1 MIRVL
6 EMQFIAFMLKDFLV
20 VTPKLCSMFG
30 VQHHAQNYAGIIY
43 LSLSPTAV
51 HQRSTLTRMIREN
64 NQILLLDSN

>member
-1 MIRVL
+1 MTRVL
-6 EMQFIAFMLKDFLV
+6 EMQFIAFMLQNFLV
-20 VTPKLCSMFG
+20 VTPKLCSMLG